1 MSQRI
6 SNCFLNAQKA
16 GRKVLIPFI
25 TAGDPHPDWNVA
37 VMHALVDAGADL
49 IERLQLANHRQNG
62 NPQLCLHLFWR
73 PEAIVEEIEDIDHG
87 KPKGNSQK

>member
-6 SNCFLNAQKA
+6 SECFVSAKAA

-25 TAGDPHPDWNVA
+25 TAGDPDPDWNVA

-49 IERLQLANHRQNG
+49 IELCVPRLTRLSSAR
-62 NPQLCLHLFWR
+62 
-73 PEAIVEEIEDIDHG
+73 IV
-87 KPKGNSQK
+87 Q

>member
-6 SNCFLNAQKA
+6 SDSFLAASKA

-49 IERLQLANHRQNG
+49 IELGRAV
-62 NPQLCLHLFWR
+62 FR
-73 PEAIVEEIEDIDHG
+73 PDGRWYRHTIG
-87 KPKGNSQK
+87 Q